1 MPEVDMRVR
10 DGVLLL
16 ALLAGFSPA
25 ASAISFEEAT
35 AELDGAWRGDDF
47 FLRVDA
53 ERAQASVDPERP
65 FQWQRFLVKEVAG
78 WKVTF
83 MIGSELFQA
92 IIGPDGLLVTSTSFR
107 GSRLL
112 RRAAD
117 SAAGP

>member
-1 MPEVDMRVR
+1 MPSRPMPEANMRVR

-53 ERAQASVDPERP
+53 ERAQASLDPERP
-65 FQWQRFLVKEVAG
+65 FQWQRFLVKEVAR
-78 WKVTF
+78 
-83 MIGSELFQA
+83 SEE
-92 IIGPDGLLVTSTSFR
+92 
-107 GSRLL
+107 
-112 RRAAD
+112 RRV
-117 SAAGP
+117 GKECRCRREGEY